1 MTSKSPSVRKYV
13 FISSV
18 AVWVSIIYSTS
29 FSMLCA
35 EICAIDDD
43 DDDDEDARSISIAR
57 IIYEK
62 KVCRVIFLE

>member
-1 MTSKSPSVRKYV
+1 MTANSPSVRKYV

-29 FSMLCA
+29 FSILCA
-35 EICAIDDD
+35 EICAIDE
-43 DDDDEDARSISIAR
+43 DDEDVRSISIAR

>member
-1 MTSKSPSVRKYV
+1 MTSNSPSVRKYV

-29 FSMLCA
+29 FSILCA

-43 DDDDEDARSISIAR
+43 DEDDDVRSISIAR

-62 KVCRVIFLE
+62 NVCRVIFLE